1 MVVDKGWIE
10 GITGKES
17 DEGKERDGGE
27 VGKVSEGEV
36 GWEGKVGKGIDGDE
50 EILDVREGNK
60 GLRSNVEA
68 VDTGE
73 EEWLL
78 TANGPRS
85 EGWFV
90 EWRYNRLENQ
100 ERSEEKGGDELGG
113 KELVSKE

>member
-1 MVVDKGWIE
+1 MPAYWWKPLATNLALYQGN
-10 GITGKES
+10 
-17 DEGKERDGGE
+17 
-27 VGKVSEGEV
+27 VGKV
-36 GWEGKVGKGIDGDE
+36 INGDE
-50 EILDVREGNK
+50 ETLDVREGNK
-60 GLRSNVEA
+60 GLRSDVEA

-100 ERSEEKGGDELGG
+100 ERSEDKGGNEVGG
-113 KELVSKE
+113 EELVSKE

>member
-17 DEGKERDGGE
+17 DEGRERDGGE

-60 GLRSNVEA
+60 GLRSDVEA

-73 EEWLL
+73 E
-78 TANGPRS
+78 NDS
-85 EGWFV
+85 EQQMDQGVRADLWN
-90 EWRYNRLENQ
+90 EDITDWKTK
-100 ERSEEKGGDELGG
+100 KG
-113 KELVSKE
+113 